1 MFQTGHW
8 KSRCPSQLGSTAF
21 PSQNEIDYKY
31 LLSFN
36 MFDQCND
43 NTILLK
49 EHIQMF
55 DEINFCRL
63 ETNYGI
69 YAVSTRH
76 NVAQIDKI

>member
-1 MFQTGHW
+1 
-8 KSRCPSQLGSTAF
+8 
-21 PSQNEIDYKY
+21 
-31 LLSFN
+31 

-69 YAVSTRH
+69 YAVSTKH
-76 NVAQIDKI
+76 NVAQIDKIWPPMQL